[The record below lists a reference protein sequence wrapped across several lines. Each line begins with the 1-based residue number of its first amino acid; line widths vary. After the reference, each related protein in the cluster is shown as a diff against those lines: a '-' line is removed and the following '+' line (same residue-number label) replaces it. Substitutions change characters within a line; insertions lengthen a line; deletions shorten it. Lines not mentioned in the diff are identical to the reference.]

1 MNRLKIYCLCLIAA
15 LILSILLFGLYGK
28 WYLNT
33 RIPDVIRVGEG
44 EEQTLNLGIKEVSVQ
59 AVQKQRVI
67 PGGIPVGIYLE
78 TDGVYVVGTAEVES
92 ADGLMYEPA
101 YQIIQTGDY
110 ILAVNGRQIH
120 DKDELIE
127 CVQAC
132 QTDIMILKVLRG
144 TEVIQVRISAVETE
158 ENYKLGIWVKDDIQ
172 GIGTLTYVT
181 EDLQFGA
188 LGHGITDTD
197 TGELLDV
204 SGGSL
209 YDTSILEIVK
219 GESGEPGEISGM
231 ITYSDRHERGS
242 ITKNTSAGIFGI
254 TDSQIREQ
262 IQTTSV
268 EVAFKQEIVPGK
280 AYIRSSVSG
289 ELKEYEI
296 QIQEI
301 RLNENDVN
309 KGMVFQVTDPE
320 LLALTGGII
329 QGMSGSPILQN
340 GKLIGAVTH
349 VFVNDPA
356 KGYGIFAETMM
367 AATEN

>member
-1 MNRLKIYCLCLIAA
+1 MNRLKIYRLCLIAA

-219 GESGEPGEISGM
+219 GESGEPGEIVCCNFVIERPKGAEEC
-231 ITYSDRHERGS
+231 RHELAPGVYEG
-242 ITKNTSAGIFGI
+242 KKLE
-254 TDSQIREQ
+254 TDI
-262 IQTTSV
+262 
-268 EVAFKQEIVPGK
+268 
-280 AYIRSSVSG
+280 
-289 ELKEYEI
+289 
-296 QIQEI
+296 
-301 RLNENDVN
+301 
-309 KGMVFQVTDPE
+309 
-320 LLALTGGII
+320 
-329 QGMSGSPILQN
+329 
-340 GKLIGAVTH
+340 
-349 VFVNDPA
+349 
-356 KGYGIFAETMM
+356 KGYHR
-367 AATEN
+367 

>member
-1 MNRLKIYCLCLIAA
+1 MQTLKKKCERCGCMNRLKIYRLCLIAA

-144 TEVIQVRISAVETE
+144 T
-158 ENYKLGIWVKDDIQ
+158 
-172 GIGTLTYVT
+172 
-181 EDLQFGA
+181 
-188 LGHGITDTD
+188 
-197 TGELLDV
+197 
-204 SGGSL
+204 
-209 YDTSILEIVK
+209 
-219 GESGEPGEISGM
+219 
-231 ITYSDRHERGS
+231 
-242 ITKNTSAGIFGI
+242 
-254 TDSQIREQ
+254 
-262 IQTTSV
+262 
-268 EVAFKQEIVPGK
+268 
-280 AYIRSSVSG
+280 
-289 ELKEYEI
+289 
-296 QIQEI
+296 
-301 RLNENDVN
+301 
-309 KGMVFQVTDPE
+309 
-320 LLALTGGII
+320 
-329 QGMSGSPILQN
+329 
-340 GKLIGAVTH
+340 
-349 VFVNDPA
+349 
-356 KGYGIFAETMM
+356 
-367 AATEN
+367 

>member
-1 MNRLKIYCLCLIAA
+1 MDRLKIYRICLIAA
-15 LILSILLFGLYGK
+15 LILSVLLFWVYGR
-28 WYLNT
+28 WYLDS

-44 EEQTLNLGIKEVSVQ
+44 EEQTLDLGVKEVSVK

-78 TDGVYVVGTAEVES
+78 TDGVYVVGTGEVDA
-92 ADGLMYEPA
+92 ADGLVCEPA
-101 YQIIQTGDY
+101 YPAIQTGDY
-110 ILAVNGRQIH
+110 ILAVNGRRIRT
-120 DKDELIE
+120 KDELIE

-132 QTDIMILKVLRG
+132 GTDIMILKVLRG
-144 TEVIQVRISAVETE
+144 EDVIQVRISAVETE
-158 ENYKLGIWVKDDIQ
+158 EDYKLGIWVKDDIQ

-181 EDLQFGA
+181 ESLQFGA

-197 TGELLDV
+197 TGELLDIF
-204 SGGSL
+204 SGSL

-219 GESGEPGEISGM
+219 GERGTPGEISGL
-231 ITYSDRHERGS
+231 ITYSARHERGS
-242 ITKNTSAGIFGI
+242 ITRNTSAGIFGV
-254 TDSQIREQ
+254 TDHEIRERV
-262 IQTTSV
+262 QTAPV
-268 EVAFKQEIVPGK
+268 EVAFKQEIKIGK
-280 AYIRSSVSG
+280 ACIRSAVSG

-296 QIQEI
+296 EIREI

-320 LLALTGGII
+320 LLNLTGGII

-356 KGYGIFAETMM
+356 KGYGIFAETMLE
-367 AATEN
+367 AAE

>member
-1 MNRLKIYCLCLIAA
+1 MNRLKIYRLCLIAA

-132 QTDIMILKVLRG
+132 
-144 TEVIQVRISAVETE
+144 
-158 ENYKLGIWVKDDIQ
+158 
-172 GIGTLTYVT
+172 
-181 EDLQFGA
+181 
-188 LGHGITDTD
+188 
-197 TGELLDV
+197 
-204 SGGSL
+204 
-209 YDTSILEIVK
+209 
-219 GESGEPGEISGM
+219 
-231 ITYSDRHERGS
+231 
-242 ITKNTSAGIFGI
+242 
-254 TDSQIREQ
+254 
-262 IQTTSV
+262 
-268 EVAFKQEIVPGK
+268 
-280 AYIRSSVSG
+280 
-289 ELKEYEI
+289 
-296 QIQEI
+296 
-301 RLNENDVN
+301 
-309 KGMVFQVTDPE
+309 
-320 LLALTGGII
+320 
-329 QGMSGSPILQN
+329 
-340 GKLIGAVTH
+340 
-349 VFVNDPA
+349 
-356 KGYGIFAETMM
+356 
-367 AATEN
+367 

>member
-1 MNRLKIYCLCLIAA
+1 MNRLKIYRLCLIAA

-231 ITYSDRHERGS
+231 ITYSARHERGS
-242 ITKNTSAGIFGI
+242 ITKNTRSPSHRLRVPTSSFGTQRRIPSLQSSSRVPVKASAVYRHIYSVGLPSAENVTIPRNLQDVRISPVSSFTSLSRHSSGLSPGSKCPPTPI
-254 TDSQIREQ
+254 HLPSLMSCSFFIR
-262 IQTTSV
+262 
-268 EVAFKQEIVPGK
+268 
-280 AYIRSSVSG
+280 
-289 ELKEYEI
+289 
-296 QIQEI
+296 
-301 RLNENDVN
+301 
-309 KGMVFQVTDPE
+309 
-320 LLALTGGII
+320 
-329 QGMSGSPILQN
+329 
-340 GKLIGAVTH
+340 
-349 VFVNDPA
+349 
-356 KGYGIFAETMM
+356 
-367 AATEN
+367 